1 MKATIVDVVDGAILA
16 ELEVDNMFNVGDVI
30 VTANRPMQ
38 VVQRTIQLTNKIAQV
53 GIIGSTKPKSNTAT
67 EWYIM
72 ARDLPIQ
79 KEEIRKDANV

>member
-53 GIIGSTKPKSNTAT
+53 GIIGSTKPKSNIAT